1 MAIQKEG
8 KHLFGLV
15 KVGERGQIVIPK
27 KARELFGIKPG
38 DSMMVLGDEATP
50 FPGLALIKNDI
61 YVEIIERIMATS
73 DASDMEKD
81 FVREILDAQK
91 KGDNDDSN

>member
-15 KVGERGQIVIPK
+15 KVGQRGQIVIPK

-38 DSMMVLGDEATP
+38 DSMMVLGDENTP
-50 FPGLALIKNDI
+50 FPGIAIIKNDV
-61 YVEIIERIMATS
+61 YVKIIQRIMASS
-73 DASDMEKD
+73 DASEQEKD
-81 FVREILDAQK
+81 FVRDILDAQK
-91 KGDNDDSN
+91 RGNAE

>member
-15 KVGERGQIVIPK
+15 KVGQRGQIVIPK

-38 DSMMVLGDEATP
+38 DSMMILGDENTP
-50 FPGLALIKNDI
+50 FPGIAIIKNDI
-61 YVEIIERIMATS
+61 YVDIIQRIMASS
-73 DASDMEKD
+73 DASELEKG
-81 FVREILDAQK
+81 FVRDILDAQK
-91 KGDNDDSN
+91 RGSAD

>member
-15 KVGERGQIVIPK
+15 KVGQRGQIVIPK

-38 DSMMVLGDEATP
+38 DSMMVLGDENTP
-50 FPGLALIKNDI
+50 FPGIAIIKNDI
-61 YVEIIERIMATS
+61 YVDIIQRIMASS
-73 DASDMEKD
+73 DASELEKG
-81 FVREILDAQK
+81 FVRDILDAQK
-91 KGDNDDSN
+91 RGSAD